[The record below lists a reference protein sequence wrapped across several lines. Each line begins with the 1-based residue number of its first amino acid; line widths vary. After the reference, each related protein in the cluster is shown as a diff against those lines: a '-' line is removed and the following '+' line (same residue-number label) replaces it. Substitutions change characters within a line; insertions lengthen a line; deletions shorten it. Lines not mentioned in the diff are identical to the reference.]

1 MAKKAKQTKISQ
13 NDASKGKV
21 ITEAKTLINRAKNS
35 VNFRHAQNTNQTNK
49 LASLEATLV

>member
-13 NDASKGKV
+13 NEASKGKV
-21 ITEAKTLINRAKNS
+21 ITESETFINRGHNVS
-35 VNFRHAQNTNQTNK
+35 FRHVQNTNQTNK